1 MYIHKD
7 KTDKLNL
14 HKLAG
19 AFNKRRVDYFGNFSL
34 SFFTLSA
41 WIDLFLGWGNGVVLL
56 PPIPLDSTSVDSI
69 ASVASLL

>member
-41 WIDLFLGWGNGVVLL
+41 WIDLFLGWGLL

-69 ASVASLL
+69 ASVASLS